1 MTIIG
6 IFYGNFFILNDTL
19 KLSVTKW
26 FRFCKCPPPWMFPP
40 LDIPFLYWIEQV
52 TFGFPYVMIRFSS
65 MIFYRGVPSFA
76 ADCLCGVWCRGLAT
90 CLLYIG
96 PLFKNLVWNHSEF
109 VCLTQWRTTFS
120 LFRLCFTHILMPH
133 SMIYFIFV
141 YLVFTSQIVLYFLHN
156 TSLLSFYIDVV
167 LTLSIIMLPR
177 IHIEPVLVCSI

>member
-1 MTIIG
+1 MALAHPPHPSRSRSKHWSTETCELDNVWLLLGFFMAI
-6 IFYGNFFILNDTL
+6 FFILNDTL

-76 ADCLCGVWCRGLAT
+76 ADCLCSVWCRGLAT

-96 PLFKNLVWNHSEF
+96 PLFKNLVWNHSGF
-109 VCLTQWRTTFS
+109 VCLTQWRNTFS
-120 LFRLCFTHILMPH
+120 LFRLLFYT
-133 SMIYFIFV
+133 
-141 YLVFTSQIVLYFLHN
+141 YLNAPQYDILYFRLPCLHVSN
-156 TSLLSFYIDVV
+156 SALFFA
-167 LTLSIIMLPR
+167 
-177 IHIEPVLVCSI
+177 